1 MANEQYGVDL
11 DALDQ
16 LVKEL
21 NQILKDMGGPNN
33 RAKNQTYLPDK
44 SLGNSFKELNE
55 LHDAHTEMQQ
65 YIQEKIVKKITDLI
79 DEFGK
84 KSKKTKEAYDDAE
97 QRNKMHH

>member
-33 RAKNQTYLPDK
+33 RAKNQTYLPPK
-44 SLGNSFKELNE
+44 ALGNSFGEQKD
-55 LHDAHTEMQQ
+55 LHNAHTEMQQ

-79 DEFGK
+79 DEFGQ

>member
-1 MANEQYGVDL
+1 MADQYGVNL

-21 NQILKDMGGPNN
+21 NQILKDMGGPND

-44 SLGNSFKELNE
+44 ALGNSFGEQKDM
-55 LHDAHTEMQQ
+55 HKAHTEMQQ
-65 YIQEKIVKKITDLI
+65 YIQNNIVKKITDLI
-79 DEFGK
+79 DEFGQ

-97 QRNKMHH
+97 QRNTTHH

>member
-1 MANEQYGVDL
+1 M
-11 DALDQ
+11 
-16 LVKEL
+16 VKEL

-33 RAKNQTYLPDK
+33 RAKNQTYLPPK
-44 SLGNSFKELNE
+44 ALGNSFGEQKD
-55 LHDAHTEMQQ
+55 LHNAHTEMQQ

-79 DEFGK
+79 DEFGQ